1 MTLDAEL
8 LSECFYSVCIVRYAD
23 VIMLSGI
30 MLNVTMHSVVKLVGI
45 MLGIIMLNV
54 TMYSVVKLVGIML
67 SVIMLGVVKVV
78 LC

>member
-1 MTLDAEL
+1 MTSLCKIPHFVPATRGIMTLDAEL
-8 LSECFYSVCIVRYAD
+8 LSECFYGVCIVRYAD

-45 MLGIIMLNV
+45 ML
-54 TMYSVVKLVGIML
+54 